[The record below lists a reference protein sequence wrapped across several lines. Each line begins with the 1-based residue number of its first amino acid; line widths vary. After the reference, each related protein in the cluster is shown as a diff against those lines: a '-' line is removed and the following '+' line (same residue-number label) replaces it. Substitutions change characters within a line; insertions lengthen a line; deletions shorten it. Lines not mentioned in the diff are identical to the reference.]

1 MSAPTAPGPGACAFL
16 QELAANNNRAW
27 FAANRERYT
36 ACVVEPLADLVTA
49 LAPHVQRIDPEFEV
63 SPVPGR
69 ALSRPFRDMR
79 FARPGTGPLH
89 EAAWLVFGNR
99 RLGESL
105 PPGFFFEVSATGFRY
120 GMGFY
125 SLPRWRMD
133 KIRAA
138 IDRDPRAFRRIA
150 EQARAVPGV
159 AVCGPPYARPMGTHL
174 EESLR
179 TWYARKCIHV
189 EVVGAPEEL
198 AALDI
203 AGQVASTY
211 EQWGPLYLF
220 WRDSGLA

>member
-1 MSAPTAPGPGACAFL
+1 MSAPTASGACAFL
-16 QELAANNNRAW
+16 QELAANNDRDW

-36 ACVVEPLADLVTA
+36 DCVVEPLAALVAA
-49 LAPHVQRIDPEFEV
+49 LAPHILRIDPEFEV

-89 EAAWLVFGNR
+89 EAAWLVFGNP
-99 RLGESL
+99 RLKESL

-125 SLPRWRMD
+125 SLPRRRMD

-138 IDRDPRAFRRIA
+138 IDRDSRAFGRIA
-150 EQARAVPGV
+150 QKAGSVPGV
-159 AVCGPPYARPMGTHL
+159 VVCGPPYARPMGAHL
-174 EESLR
+174 DESLR
-179 TWYARKCIHV
+179 PWYARKCIHV
-189 EVVGAPEEL
+189 EVVGESDEL
-198 AALDI
+198 AALDV
-203 AGQVASTY
+203 AQQVASAY

-220 WRDSGLA
+220 WRDTGLA